1 MADDNQDF
9 SRLNNRNRRRK
20 PRKWLTAVLAIAG
33 VALVVVLLVAVLNDK
48 PTMENQT
55 ADEQNQKSI
64 AEQLQGNNDSSN
76 GEDTEQA
83 DEEKQDDDEKEKEKE
98 DKKEAEPSDDNVK
111 EAYSKDWEPVGTDQ
125 SGTHTTTFEKGTQD
139 WNEMMQAVGGAVGLD
154 PTSMTAWWV
163 ENNGNG
169 GNDVIAT
176 VSAPDADETFRVFAS
191 WVDGSG
197 WQATKVEVLK
207 ENDRKS

>member
-20 PRKWLTAVLAIAG
+20 PRKWLSIVLAIAG

-48 PTMENQT
+48 PTMDNQT

-76 GEDTEQA
+76 GEEDTEQA
-83 DEEKQDDDEKEKEKE
+83 DEEKQDDDEKDKD

-176 VSAPDADETFRVFAS
+176 VSAPDAEETFRVFAS
-191 WVDGSG
+191 WVDGEG